1 MSSSNLMIKYQGFKL
16 SDLSRNHIQ
25 SLFSEIA
32 EETPHSAKINVTFT
46 KKDNLLKGMI
56 HIHSADGSFFSSAV
70 DTNLK
75 NISEKIVQQVR
86 RRIEKWKAKHH
97 ERKSLRNLD
106 FDERMSPQI

>member
-16 SDLSRNHIQ
+16 SDISRNHIQ
-25 SLFSEIA
+25 SLFSGIA
-32 EETPHSAKINVTFT
+32 EESPNSAKINVTFT

-70 DTNLK
+70 DNNLK
-75 NISEKIVQQVR
+75 NISEKIVHQVR

-97 ERKSLRNLD
+97 ERKSIKNLN
-106 FDERMSPQI
+106 FEARASY